1 MGDITVNPN
10 ESAVSG
16 NAGTP
21 ATTTAATDPATE
33 RLSRRTVQA
42 HVGSIQQMAYVRPI
56 RYEEGRA
63 GGMRAFEV
71 KNGPMR
77 FVSMADKALDVSQ
90 LEYRGENLTF
100 LSKPGLN
107 GRNPFDTHGAE
118 AQRSIMGGLFFTCG
132 FENIG
137 APYTDPEGH
146 EYPMHGRIRTTPAEH
161 VSADAHWT
169 DDGEYVISVSGEVR
183 EAELFGENLVMRR
196 TITTVVGR
204 PEIVVDDVVTNE
216 GFRDE
221 PLMWM
226 YHCNAGWPLLAEGA
240 QVIIPSRHA
249 EPRNEDAANDTT
261 PWSEI
266 GEPVPNKPE
275 SVFIHTLASDPDGR
289 SFAAVMNR
297 KLGLGLSVEFDT
309 ADFPYFMQWKSVAAG
324 DYVVGLE
331 PANSSVHGRGYHEK
345 RGDLH
350 TIAPGASEHKRVTF
364 RIHEG
369 AAALDAL
376 ERRRD
381 ALLA

>member
-1 MGDITVNPN
+1 
-10 ESAVSG
+10 
-16 NAGTP
+16 
-21 ATTTAATDPATE
+21 
-33 RLSRRTVQA
+33 
-42 HVGSIQQMAYVRPI
+42 
-56 RYEEGRA
+56 
-63 GGMRAFEV
+63 MRAIEV

-90 LEYRGENLTF
+90 LEYHGENLTF

-107 GRNPFDTHGAE
+107 GRNQFDTNGAE

-137 APYTDPEGH
+137 APYTDAEGKDF
-146 EYPMHGRIRTTPAEH
+146 PMHGRIRTTPAEH
-161 VSADAHWT
+161 VSSDAYWNAQ
-169 DDGEYVISVSGEVR
+169 GEYVMTISGEVR

-196 TITTVVGR
+196 TISTVYGR

-226 YHCNAGWPLLAEGA
+226 YHCNFGWPLLAEGA

-249 EPRNEDAANDTT
+249 EPRNEDAANDPT

-275 SVFIHTLASDPDGR
+275 SVYIHTLAAGEDGR
-289 SFAAVMNR
+289 SFAAVANR
-297 KLGLGLSVEFDT
+297 AMGLGVSVEFDA
-309 ADFPYFMQWKSVAAG
+309 ADFPYFMQWKSVASG

-331 PANSSVHGRGYHEK
+331 PANSSVRGRGYHER

-369 AAALDAL
+369 DDALDAL
-376 ERRRD
+376 ERRR
-381 ALLA
+381 AELLA

>member
-1 MGDITVNPN
+1 MGDITTAAD
-10 ESAVSG
+10 ESAVGTASVDSHASG
-16 NAGTP
+16 ASVVS
-21 ATTTAATDPATE
+21 A
-33 RLSRRTVQA
+33 RRTLQA
-42 HVGSIQQMAYVRPI
+42 HVGSIQQAAYVRPLQ
-56 RYEEGRA
+56 YQEGRA
-63 GGMRAFEV
+63 GNMRAIEV

-107 GRNPFDTHGAE
+107 GRNQFDTNGAE

-137 APYTDPEGH
+137 APYTDAAGRD
-146 EYPMHGRIRTTPAEH
+146 YPMHGRIRTTPAEH
-161 VSADAHWT
+161 VSSDAYWNA
-169 DDGEYVISVSGEVR
+169 DGEYVMTISGEVR

-196 TITTVVGR
+196 TISTVYGR

-226 YHCNAGWPLLAEGA
+226 YHCNFGWPLLAEGA

-249 EPRNEDAANDTT
+249 EPRNEDAANDAT

-275 SVFIHTLASDPDGR
+275 SVYIHTLAAGEDGR
-289 SFAAVMNR
+289 SFAAVINHA
-297 KLGLGLSVEFDT
+297 LGLGVSVEFDA

-331 PANSSVHGRGYHEK
+331 PANSSVHGRGYHER

-364 RIHEG
+364 RVHEG
-369 AAALDAL
+369 AEALDAL
-376 ERRRD
+376 EQRR
-381 ALLA
+381 AKLLA